1 MGFRTF
7 DRIPVL
13 IDIKINCN
21 NMVVTGTLINISEHG
36 MFIRTNRMPSPI
48 QSQIDI
54 TIPLKDES
62 IHISGKIVREEN
74 IQGYYNGVGVEVL
87 NPPQNYLDFI
97 DNLITVL

>member
-1 MGFRTF
+1 MGTRTF

-13 IDIKINCN
+13 IDVKISCN
-21 NMVVTGTLINISEHG
+21 NMVVTGTLINISENG
-36 MFIRTNRMPSPI
+36 IFIRTNSIPSPL

-62 IHISGKIVREEN
+62 IYVSGKIVRKEN
-74 IQGYYNGVGVEVL
+74 IQGYNNGVGVEVL
-87 NPPQNYLDFI
+87 NPRQNYLDFI